1 MTTSTDKPASGPG
14 QAPPTVHVP
23 QKILVTGGCGFIG
36 SNFVRHIL
44 AVDPA
49 VSVVNLDCLTYAGNP
64 ANLVDVEA
72 GFGDRYRFVHGDIR
86 KHDDV
91 EQAMAGCDTVVHFA
105 AESHVD
111 RSIARAHDF
120 ITTNVEGTYVLLEE
134 ARRVGIGRFLHISTD
149 EVYGSTDDGSFSETD
164 RLAPSSPYSA
174 SKTAADL
181 LVLSYL
187 TTFGL
192 PVLITRSTNNFGP
205 YQFPE
210 KLIPLF
216 VTNLLEGQQVPL
228 YGDGLNIRDWIY
240 VLDNCRALETVLRTG
255 TVGEIYNVGAANE
268 VTNRFI
274 TTSVLET
281 LGVGEEMVRYVADR
295 PGHDRRYSVTTNKV
309 RALGWAPERDF
320 AQALIET
327 LNWYRDNPRWWKP
340 LKERAKF

>member
-1 MTTSTDKPASGPG
+1 MANPAP
-14 QAPPTVHVP
+14 AHTPRT
-23 QKILVTGGCGFIG
+23 ILVTGGCGFIG

-44 AVDPA
+44 TTDPS
-49 VSVVNLDCLTYAGNP
+49 VGVVNLDCLTYAGNP

-72 GFGDRYRFVHGDIR
+72 AFGDRYRFVHGDIR
-86 KHDDV
+86 NHDDV
-91 EQAMAGCDTVVHFA
+91 EQAMQGCDTVVHFA

-134 ARRVGIGRFLHISTD
+134 ARRVGIERFLHISTD
-149 EVYGSTDDGSFSETD
+149 EVYGSTEEGSFGETD

-174 SKTAADL
+174 SKTASDL

-192 PVLITRSTNNFGP
+192 PVVITRSTNNFGP

-228 YGDGLNIRDWIY
+228 YGDGLNVRDWIY
-240 VLDNCRALETVLRTG
+240 VLDNCRALETVLRRG

-281 LGVGEEMVRYVADR
+281 LGAGEDMVRYVPDR
-295 PGHDRRYSVTTNKV
+295 PGHDRRYSVTTHKV

-320 AQALIET
+320 AQALAET
-327 LNWYRDNPRWWKP
+327 VAWYRDNPGWWQP

>member
-1 MTTSTDKPASGPG
+1 MTASADTPAFV
-14 QAPPTVHVP
+14 AHVP
-23 QKILVTGGCGFIG
+23 QTILVTGGCGFIG

-44 AVDPA
+44 GADPA
-49 VSVVNLDCLTYAGNP
+49 ASVVNLDCLTYAGNP

-72 GFGDRYRFVHGDIR
+72 AFGDRYRFVKGDIR
-86 KHDDV
+86 DHDDV
-91 EQAMAGCDTVVHFA
+91 EAAMQGCDTVVHFA

-134 ARRVGIGRFLHISTD
+134 ARRVGIDRFLHISTD

-174 SKTAADL
+174 SKTASDL

-192 PVLITRSTNNFGP
+192 PVVITRSTNNFGP

-216 VTNLLEGQQVPL
+216 VTNLLEGRQVPL

-295 PGHDRRYSVTTNKV
+295 PGHDRRYSVTTSKV

-320 AQALIET
+320 AQALAET
-327 LNWYRDNPRWWKP
+327 VAWYRDNPGWWKP